1 MRRTLFLCIAML
13 AFCTSAKAETLGQR
27 MASGN
32 CECNPFYVSVS
43 SGWTFLSDVEDG
55 IFSADFNSGL
65 NANVALGWQEKF
77 GRVEFEYSKFDFDFD
92 TVGFGPFRADAD
104 GSQSLD
110 TWMVN
115 AYIDVPVTS
124 RLTGYAGAG
133 LGVAQTSA
141 NSLATL
147 AGTVSATSELGF
159 AYQARAGISFDLTNR
174 VELFSGY
181 RFLGTETM
189 TLQDSVLLVPFSDKL
204 FVNEW
209 ESGIRLKF

>member
-1 MRRTLFLCIAML
+1 MMRRILFLCVAML
-13 AFCTSAKAETLGQR
+13 AVCSSAKAETLGQR
-27 MASGN
+27 IANGN
-32 CECNPFYVSVS
+32 CDCDTFYVSVS
-43 SGWTFLSDVEDG
+43 SGWAFLSDLEDG
-55 IFSADFNSGL
+55 GFSADFNAGF
-65 NANVALGWQEKF
+65 NANIALGWQEKF
-77 GRVEFEYSKFDFDFD
+77 GRVEFEYSKFDFDYD
-92 TVGFGPFRADAD
+92 SVGVGTSTFDAD

-141 NSLATL
+141 NSLSVP
-147 AGTVSATSELGF
+147 AGSASAISELGF
-159 AYQARAGISFDLTNR
+159 AYQARAGVSFDLTQR

-189 TLQDSVLLVPFSDKL
+189 ALQDDDLGQFSDKL

-209 ESGIRLKF
+209 ESGLRFKF